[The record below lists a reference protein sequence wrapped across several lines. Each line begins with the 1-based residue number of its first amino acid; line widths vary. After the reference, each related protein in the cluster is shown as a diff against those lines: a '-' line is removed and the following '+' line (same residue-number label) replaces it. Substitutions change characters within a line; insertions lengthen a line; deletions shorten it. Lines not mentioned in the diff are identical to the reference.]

1 MLSTITINEEN
12 MKRVT
17 EDSYL
22 VALDLAEKLVK
33 LGIPFRTSHKII
45 GQLVQIATNSKKNL
59 DQLTLDELSSI
70 KIKDIKLVKLMD
82 LIQETS
88 IISSLNERKSKGSSG
103 LSEQK
108 KMIIQRNKKITTYN
122 GKIKKQNMAI
132 KKSLD
137 MLSKK
142 IKILTK

>member
-1 MLSTITINEEN
+1 
-12 MKRVT
+12 
-17 EDSYL
+17 
-22 VALDLAEKLVK
+22 
-33 LGIPFRTSHKII
+33 
-45 GQLVQIATNSKKNL
+45 VQIAANSKKNL
-59 DQLTLDELSSI
+59 DQLTLDELNSI
-70 KIKDIKLVKLMD
+70 KMKDIKSANLVD

-88 IISSLNERKSKGSSG
+88 IISSLKERKSKGSSG

-108 KMIIQRNKKITTYN
+108 RMIMQRNKKITAYN
-122 GKIKKQNMAI
+122 AKIKKQNTAI